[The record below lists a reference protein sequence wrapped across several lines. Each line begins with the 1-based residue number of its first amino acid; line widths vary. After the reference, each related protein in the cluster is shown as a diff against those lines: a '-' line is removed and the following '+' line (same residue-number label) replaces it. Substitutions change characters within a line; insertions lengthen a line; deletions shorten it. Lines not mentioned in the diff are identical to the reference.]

1 MQREYGRGGLQTI
14 CRDLG
19 TEPGKGALRTVT
31 GMAAWIIESEKD
43 PASAAGS

>member
-19 TEPGKGALRTVT
+19 ADPGKGALRSIA

-43 PASAAGS
+43 PASNAGS